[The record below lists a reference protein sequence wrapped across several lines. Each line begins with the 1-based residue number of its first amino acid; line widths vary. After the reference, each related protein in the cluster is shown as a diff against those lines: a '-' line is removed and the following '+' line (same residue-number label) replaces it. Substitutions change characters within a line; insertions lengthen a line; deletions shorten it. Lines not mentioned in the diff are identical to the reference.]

1 MFRRSSLMVKLVT
14 SELVSACVDNWFL
27 PPPLCLVSWLF
38 PALKY
43 RKCIRHKDTNNTT
56 FPETG
61 RLIFTIYSQLVFVSI
76 LSGMLKID
84 FFILSHP
91 PPQSLLSTSSSES
104 HIFPLRLNLRMQWT
118 LSCELV
124 GLFSLLTWSLAK
136 RNVLDKF
143 AECSLKCLGGLIL
156 AIIAR
161 WDCR

>member
-1 MFRRSSLMVKLVT
+1 MRTLT
-14 SELVSACVDNWFL
+14 
-27 PPPLCLVSWLF
+27 
-38 PALKY
+38 
-43 RKCIRHKDTNNTT
+43 TTT

-91 PPQSLLSTSSSES
+91 PPQSLLSTSSGES

-124 GLFSLLTWSLAK
+124 GLFSLLTSSLANK
-136 RNVLDKF
+136 NVLYKF
-143 AECSLKCLGGLIL
+143 AESSLKCLG
-156 AIIAR
+156 
-161 WDCR
+161 D